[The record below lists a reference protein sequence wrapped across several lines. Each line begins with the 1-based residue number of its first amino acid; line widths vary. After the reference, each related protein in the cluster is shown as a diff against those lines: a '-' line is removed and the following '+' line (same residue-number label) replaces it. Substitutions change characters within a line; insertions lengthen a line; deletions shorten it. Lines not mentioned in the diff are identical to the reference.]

1 MRSRDGNHSF
11 TLRLCS
17 LILLSSLALKAGEY
31 LISYKYTVKNSI
43 LYNESLEIA
52 KSMTKCSGEI
62 ASKSLIL
69 PASNAKDFKALIVD
83 NHEEF
88 IDYIHTLGLHI
99 KNNEI
104 TINNQIQTTTIM
116 TLKTTCFKVDFND
129 NFVRIS
135 HLEDPIN

>member
-17 LILLSSLALKAGEY
+17 LILLSSLALNAGEY

-52 KSMTKCSGEI
+52 KSMTKCSGDISSE
-62 ASKSLIL
+62 SLIL
-69 PASNAKDFKALIVD
+69 PAKNTKDFKALIVD
-83 NHEEF
+83 NNEEF
-88 IDYIHTLGLHI
+88 IDYIHTLGLNI
-99 KNNEI
+99 KNSEI
-104 TINNQIQTTTIM
+104 TMNNQTQTTTIM

-129 NFVRIS
+129 NFVKIF
-135 HLEDPIN
+135 HLKDQIN